1 MGSGNVVSALSKSD
15 LFGASYPRN
24 YGGRWT
30 RESRTDSAGLGSGR
44 EGLVSSRARNGRL
57 ASSRDGPRRNVVC
70 GSSRD
75 HFGNQFRERVE
86 APRCWVP
93 RAVRAIIQRG
103 LILPA
108 CSGSR
113 RSDSRGS
120 TSSFRFFPIRST
132 RAKLLSAFESARFAK
147 YYYEKP
153 LSPGILSR
161 SRACD
166 FFKSRLQG
174 RYLRMIITRI
184 DGFKFANM
192 ATVL

>member
-1 MGSGNVVSALSKSD
+1 VCVRVCHTLLRFREPESNRYSVTATWGPVTSFPLYKSD

-30 RESRTDSAGLGSGR
+30 RESRTDSAARPETRDSFL
-44 EGLVSSRARNGRL
+44 RARGTAV

-120 TSSFRFFPIRST
+120 TSSFRFFPSDRQERSFRIRSICEI
-132 RAKLLSAFESARFAK
+132 LLWKAAFSGYPFAI
-147 YYYEKP
+147 ED
-153 LSPGILSR
+153 L
-161 SRACD
+161 
-166 FFKSRLQG
+166 RLFQ
-174 RYLRMIITRI
+174 
-184 DGFKFANM
+184 K
-192 ATVL
+192 